1 MSSNDFKKVL
11 VKDPRLMT
19 TDQIAYAVEVGAQNM
34 TPAQYNAVSE
44 STSSHTYNINVPSE
58 QTLIDRRCIWKST
71 VVLQL
76 TGIPAAGQ
84 FLVNYG
90 YSDSLSNFPLQSLCS
105 VISSTINNNTVST
118 NIGDILPAL
127 MRFHDKR
134 ELSRYNGMT
143 PTAFDTTSEY
153 TSLLGANNNPLGSYA
168 NVADND
174 LVPRGSWVL
183 DGISSTNNFV
193 VPTAQVAGDGV
204 AVRNCFVKFTVA
216 EPLLISPWIWA
227 NPQSNNQA
235 FYGIQNLNFQM
246 TIGNANRV
254 WRSATP
260 KTCSVVSFANSQLCF
275 NFLTPK
281 ADGSSMLSSR
291 NCVGYYELP
300 RYISTPGVVCAPGA
314 SQVLNTST
322 ISLNQIPDSLI
333 IMVKKPQD
341 LLTNTDPDFCL
352 CVEKI
357 NINFNNSSGILASA
371 NVNDLYRYSVENSS
385 NQSYLE
391 FTGAANIN
399 DNATGFGKN
408 ISTSGSYLMLKFNK
422 DIQIAESYYSSGSL
436 GQFVLQIQLT
446 VRNQTANNITP
457 NIVVIT
463 KNSGVWCNER
473 GQSSTYTGLLS
484 KSDVLEA
491 TTQEAHS
498 GKDVERMVGGGFLD
512 TLKSVVGTALPILA
526 PLAGNALRNSSNP
539 YAQTAGSVLGSLG
552 MGKSGGGTSGGGMK
566 QTKLQH
572 RLM

>member
-19 TDQIAYAVEVGAQNM
+19 TDQIAYAVDVGAQNM

-58 QTLIDRRCIWKST
+58 NTLIDRRCIWKST
-71 VVLQL
+71 VVLKL
-76 TGIPAAGQ
+76 TGVPALGQ

-90 YSDSLSNFPLQSLCS
+90 YSDALAPFPLHSLCS

-143 PTAFDTTSEY
+143 PTAFDTTSDY
-153 TSLLGANNNPLGSYA
+153 NSLLGANNNPLGSYP

-174 LVPRGSWVL
+174 LAPRGSWVL

-193 VPTAQVAGDGV
+193 APTAQVAGDG
-204 AVRNCFVKFTVA
+204 AAARDCYVKFTVS

-254 WRSATP
+254 WRSATS
-260 KTCSVVSFANSQLCF
+260 KVCSVVSFSNSQLCF

-281 ADGSSMLSSR
+281 ADGSSMLSAR

-300 RYISTPGVVCAPGA
+300 RYISTPKIQIA
-314 SQVLNTST
+314 SGTTQSLNTSS

-333 IMVKKPQD
+333 IMVKKSQGD
-341 LLTNTDPDFCL
+341 LLNTDPDFCL
-352 CVEKI
+352 CIKKVS
-357 NINFNNSSGILASA
+357 INFNNSSGILASSSIQ
-371 NVNDLYRYSVENSS
+371 DLYRYSVENSS

-391 FTGAANIN
+391 FYGGANVN
-399 DNATGFGKN
+399 DNSTGFGKN

-436 GQFVLQIQLT
+436 GQFVLQIQLE
-446 VRNQTANNITP
+446 VYNQTANAITP
-457 NIVVIT
+457 DIVVIT

-491 TTQEAHS
+491 TTQEPHS
-498 GKDVERMVGGGFLD
+498 SKDAERMVGGGFLD
-512 TLKSVVGTALPILA
+512 SLKSVIGTALPILA
-526 PLAGNALRNSSNP
+526 PVAKNLLSSSSNP

-552 MGKSGGGTSGGGMK
+552 MGKSGGGVSGGGYSGG
-566 QTKLQH
+566 KLKN